1 MAKLIPAQ
9 IRAAR
14 GLVGWPARILADQA
28 GVHITTVQRIERA
41 RGVLR
46 GSNKTLEKIRRAL
59 EGAGVVF
66 VGDDN
71 EGPGVRLNPRSL
83 SSGKPVEMQR
93 IISGMRSS

>member
-14 GLVGWPARILADQA
+14 GLVGWPARVLADHA

-41 RGVLR
+41 RGALR
-46 GSNKTLEKIRRAL
+46 GSTKTLEKIRRAL
-59 EGAGVVF
+59 EGAGVIF

-71 EGPGVRLNPRSL
+71 EGPGVRLTPRNAAAVR
-83 SSGKPVEMQR
+83 PVELQNR
-93 IISGMRSS
+93 QPGIRST

>member
-14 GLVGWPARILADQA
+14 GLVGWPARVLADHA

-46 GSNKTLEKIRRAL
+46 GSTKTLEKIRRAL

-71 EGPGVRLNPRSL
+71 DGHGVRL
-83 SSGKPVEMQR
+83 SGRHAMAVKPSDLLIR
-93 IISGMRSS
+93 HPSIRSS